1 MTERNEKDETRSP
14 SSREQGEE
22 VEIKDFSEEM
32 RDEKDRTEFLDEKDR
47 IAFLMEYDRRC
58 KEWDEMSEERKQER
72 INTVSAQII
81 ELLDKDPVAARRF
94 DMDARRPFKFN
105 GKDGVFIVPPEAVNM
120 ESYDKEDQKFRLGEK
135 VYLTENFQLVEKGT
149 VGHVAM
155 VYLKENTKT
164 GERRSCIQFDI
175 DDGCDPV
182 ILLTVPESLL
192 SKDPVLPPVLPTQ
205 ETPRGRILAKVK
217 EIGRKI
223 GGRLKRRESRGS
235 SEDQTP

>member
-32 RDEKDRTEFLDEKDR
+32 RDEKDR

-81 ELLDKDPVAARRF
+81 ELLDKDPVAARRL

-105 GKDGVFIVPPEAVNM
+105 GKDGLFIVPPEAVNM

-155 VYLKENTKT
+155 AYLKENTKT

-175 DDGCDPV
+175 DDGCD
-182 ILLTVPESLL
+182 LLTVPESLL

-217 EIGRKI
+217 EIGREI